1 MHVPVLREEVL
12 RLLAVQPGGRYID
25 GTGGGGGHSEA
36 LLDASAP
43 DGRVLVLDRDP
54 EAVARIQKRFAGAG
68 SRCVV
73 CHENFAEIERCAR
86 EEQFRPADGILMD
99 LGMSSF
105 QLDEGRRGFSF
116 AQPGPLDMRM
126 DTTRGPTAAE
136 LLETLEEAELAEVFW
151 KYGEERNSRRIARE
165 IVRTRD
171 ERPIRTT
178 SELADLVSRVSGGK
192 RSRIH
197 PATRSFQGLRIAVN
211 RELASLEEGLV
222 GAFDTLRPGGRLAVI
237 SFHSLEDRIV
247 KTMFRRHVGRWE
259 SLEAGGEEW
268 VGEHPAAEWIGGKSV
283 TPGEEEIA
291 ENPRARSARLRVIER
306 KE

>member
-1 MHVPVLREEVL
+1 M
-12 RLLAVQPGGRYID
+12 
-25 GTGGGGGHSEA
+25 SE
-36 LLDASAP
+36 P

-54 EAVARIQKRFAGAG
+54 EAVARIRERLAGAG
-68 SRCVV
+68 RRCVV

-86 EEQFRPADGILMD
+86 EEGFRPADGILMD

-136 LLETLEEAELAEVFW
+136 LLETLEEAELADVLW
-151 KYGEERNSRRIARE
+151 KYGEERHARRIARE
-165 IVRTRD
+165 IVRTRG

-178 SELADLVSRVSGGK
+178 GQLADLVSRVSGGR

-197 PATRSFQGLRIAVN
+197 PATRTFQGLRIAVN
-211 RELASLEEGLV
+211 RELACLDEGLT
-222 GAFDTLRPGGRLAVI
+222 GALDTLRPGGRLAVI
-237 SFHSLEDRIV
+237 SFHSLEDRMV
-247 KTMFRRHVGRWE
+247 KTMFRRHVGRWT
-259 SLEAGGEEW
+259 SLEAGGEAWEGAHPSAEW
-268 VGEHPAAEWIGGKSV
+268 VGGKSV

-291 ENPRARSARLRVIER
+291 ANPRARSARLRVMER